1 MRGAASAIN
10 LLPCYVV
17 ALFDAADTAVHE
29 SEAYLHTFLLC
40 EVTQANTRTHPG
52 MQQHKESR
60 AFGYPIY
67 MAFALDESRTEL
79 SDEVLESDGEGS
91 YIVIDESGSS
101 AEEEITDKLQNVGLT
116 EEQEGTI
123 PWGTK

>member
-1 MRGAASAIN
+1 
-10 LLPCYVV
+10 
-17 ALFDAADTAVHE
+17 
-29 SEAYLHTFLLC
+29 
-40 EVTQANTRTHPG
+40 

-101 AEEEITDKLQNVGLT
+101 AKEEITDKLQNVGLT